1 MRKEPVI
8 SLAVA
13 IGLLDAIKAAGA
25 DADFVAQAAGI
36 ERALLQRP
44 EGFIAASLFAN
55 ILEEAARAT
64 GDDAFGMHFGENYN
78 PKNIGPLVY
87 VILNSP
93 TIAAGLDNTARYLR
107 IHNQAAK
114 GEVIIERDRACITFV
129 PNQLPTEASRQHNE
143 YAMTVALS
151 TFRLMVGS
159 EWTPQEVHFMHH
171 LATPTAEHTR
181 VFRAPV
187 LFGCP
192 VNAFLVPIEL
202 LQRQV
207 PAADARLY
215 GILKTYV
222 DLIMNGL
229 PQEDETLAQIR
240 RAIAEALRDGHPK
253 LLRIAKQIAMSPRS
267 LQRRLSES
275 RLDFKKLVDD
285 TRQRIAVEHLR
296 RNQDS
301 LTEIAFMLGYSD
313 LSAFTRAFKRWT
325 GTAPME
331 YRRRATA

>member
-1 MRKEPVI
+1 MRKDPVI
-8 SLAVA
+8 SRTVA

-25 DADFVAQAAGI
+25 DADFVVQAAGI
-36 ERALLQRP
+36 KRAVLEQP

-55 ILEEAARAT
+55 ILEQAARVS
-64 GDDAFGMHFGENYN
+64 GDDAFGMHFGEQYN
-78 PKNIGPLVY
+78 PKDIGPLVY

-93 TIAAGLDNTARYLR
+93 TIAAGLANTARYLR

-114 GEVIIERDRACITFV
+114 GEVVIERDRACITFV

-151 TFRLMVGS
+151 TIRLMVGS

-171 LATPTAEHTR
+171 LATATPEHSR
-181 VFRAPV
+181 IFRAPV
-187 LFGCP
+187 LFDCS
-192 VNAFLVPIEL
+192 VNAFLVPTEL
-202 LQRQV
+202 LPRHV

-215 GILKTYV
+215 RVLKTYV
-222 DLIMNGL
+222 DTIMDGL
-229 PQEDETLAQIR
+229 PQEDEMLAQIR

-253 LLRIAKQIAMSPRS
+253 LSRVAKQVAMSPRS
-267 LQRRLSES
+267 LQRRLGEW
-275 RLDFKKLVDD
+275 RLDFKRLVDD
-285 TRQRIAVEHLR
+285 TRQRIAIEHLR

-325 GTAPME
+325 GTAPIE
-331 YRRRATA
+331 YRRRSAG